1 MGKLSILLVD
11 DNSIFRSLVRD
22 YIEQQEDMEVV
33 GEAGDGEEALEQ
45 IENLMPD
52 LVLLD
57 IIMPRFDGLAV
68 LEKLW
73 EMNLEKRPVVMVLSA
88 VGQDSITE
96 RALHLGATNTKN
108 PPDERLSPSDHLFP
122 SSTGE
127 RRFYLNP
134 DEVSPH
140 NKRY

>member
-57 IIMPRFDGLAV
+57 ISMPRFDGLAV

-73 EMNLEKRPVVMVLSA
+73 ELSL
-88 VGQDSITE
+88 I
-96 RALHLGATNTKN
+96 HI
-108 PPDERLSPSDHLFP
+108 
-122 SSTGE
+122 
-127 RRFYLNP
+127 
-134 DEVSPH
+134 
-140 NKRY
+140 

>member
-45 IENLMPD
+45 IETLMPD
-52 LVLLD
+52 LILLD

-68 LEKLW
+68 LE
-73 EMNLEKRPVVMVLSA
+73 NSGR
-88 VGQDSITE
+88 
-96 RALHLGATNTKN
+96 
-108 PPDERLSPSDHLFP
+108 
-122 SSTGE
+122 
-127 RRFYLNP
+127 
-134 DEVSPH
+134 
-140 NKRY
+140 

>member
-68 LEKLW
+68 LE
-73 EMNLEKRPVVMVLSA
+73 NSGR
-88 VGQDSITE
+88 
-96 RALHLGATNTKN
+96 
-108 PPDERLSPSDHLFP
+108 
-122 SSTGE
+122 
-127 RRFYLNP
+127 
-134 DEVSPH
+134 
-140 NKRY
+140 

>member
-88 VGQDSITE
+88 VGQETPSRNGRSI
-96 RALHLGATNTKN
+96 
-108 PPDERLSPSDHLFP
+108 
-122 SSTGE
+122 
-127 RRFYLNP
+127 
-134 DEVSPH
+134 
-140 NKRY
+140 